1 MSMIGSHD
9 NKRLIPGLLSFG
21 PFRDRIKGRYSTE
34 YRSYRIVQVV
44 VTFWM
49 LIFFIY
55 WVIYTDTKGLYLLAL
70 ILGLLTDILQGS
82 ILGQNALALLI
93 SSAFIFNVKK
103 SFYVSN
109 LTTQQVYVFFASLI
123 YLIPL
128 ILTHVAIQG
137 FDFSW
142 LVILSPFTGSIIWPL
157 VRLFLAKLKH

>member
-1 MSMIGSHD
+1 MTKKNSLLLLTKITIIALIIGAIS
-9 NKRLIPGLLSFG
+9 LPSVL
-21 PFRDRIKGRYSTE
+21 E
-34 YRSYRIVQVV
+34 IVSP
-44 VTFWM
+44 FWM

-55 WVIYTDTKGLYLLAL
+55 WIIYTDTKALYFFAL

-109 LTTQQVYVFFASLI
+109 LTTQQVYIFFASLI
-123 YLIPL
+123 YLIAL
-128 ILTHVAIQG
+128 ILTHLTIQG

>member
-1 MSMIGSHD
+1 MTKKNSLLLLTKITIIA
-9 NKRLIPGLLSFG
+9 LIVGAISLPSILEIAS
-21 PFRDRIKGRYSTE
+21 P
-34 YRSYRIVQVV
+34 
-44 VTFWM
+44 FWM

-55 WVIYTDTKGLYLLAL
+55 WITYTDTKALYLFAL

-123 YLIPL
+123 YLIAL
-128 ILTHVAIQG
+128 ILIHLTIQG

-142 LVILSPFTGSIIWPL
+142 LILLSPFTGAIIWPL
-157 VRLFLAKLKH
+157 VRLLLAKLKH

>member
-1 MSMIGSHD
+1 MTKNNS
-9 NKRLIPGLLSFG
+9 LLLLTKITIIAVIVGVISLPSTLEIVS
-21 PFRDRIKGRYSTE
+21 PFWT
-34 YRSYRIVQVV
+34 
-44 VTFWM
+44 

-55 WVIYTDTKGLYLLAL
+55 WIIYSDTKALYLSAL

-123 YLIPL
+123 YLIAL
-128 ILTHVAIQG
+128 LLSHVAIQG
-137 FDFSW
+137 FDFNW
-142 LVILSPFTGSIIWPL
+142 LIILSPFTGAIIWPL

>member
-1 MSMIGSHD
+1 MTKYNS
-9 NKRLIPGLLSFG
+9 LLLLSK
-21 PFRDRIKGRYSTE
+21 IAIIAL
-34 YRSYRIVQVV
+34 IVGAIALPSVLEIV
-44 VTFWM
+44 SPFWM

-55 WVIYTDTKGLYLLAL
+55 WIIYSDTKVLYLYAL

-93 SSAFIFNVKK
+93 SSAFIFSVKK

-109 LTTQQVYVFFASLI
+109 LTTQQVYIFVASII
-123 YLIPL
+123 YLIAL
-128 ILTHVAIQG
+128 ILTHIAIQG

-142 LVILSPFTGSIIWPL
+142 LILLSPFTGGIIWPL

>member
-1 MSMIGSHD
+1 MTKNNPLLLLTKITIIALIIGAIS
-9 NKRLIPGLLSFG
+9 LPSILETISP
-21 PFRDRIKGRYSTE
+21 
-34 YRSYRIVQVV
+34 
-44 VTFWM
+44 FWM

-55 WVIYTDTKGLYLLAL
+55 WIIYTDTKTVYLFAL

-128 ILTHVAIQG
+128 ILTHLAIQG

>member
-1 MSMIGSHD
+1 MTKNNSLLLLTKITIIA
-9 NKRLIPGLLSFG
+9 LIVGAISLPSVL
-21 PFRDRIKGRYSTE
+21 E
-34 YRSYRIVQVV
+34 IVSP
-44 VTFWM
+44 FWM

-55 WVIYTDTKGLYLLAL
+55 WIIYTDNKEIYRFAL

-109 LTTQQVYVFFASLI
+109 LTTQQVYIFVASII
-123 YLIPL
+123 YLIAL
-128 ILTHVAIQG
+128 ILTHISIQG

-142 LVILSPFTGSIIWPL
+142 LILLSPFTGAIVWPV
-157 VRLFLAKLKH
+157 VRLLLAKLKH

>member
-1 MSMIGSHD
+1 MTKNSSLLLLTKITIIA
-9 NKRLIPGLLSFG
+9 LIV
-21 PFRDRIKGRYSTE
+21 STISLPSVLE
-34 YRSYRIVQVV
+34 IVSP
-44 VTFWM
+44 FWM

-55 WVIYTDTKGLYLLAL
+55 WIIYTDTKALYFFAL

-109 LTTQQVYVFFASLI
+109 LTTQQVYVFIASLI
-123 YLIPL
+123 YLIAL
-128 ILTHVAIQG
+128 ILTHIAIQG

-142 LVILSPFTGSIIWPL
+142 LILLSPFTGSIIWPF
-157 VRLFLAKLKH
+157 VRLLLAKLKH

>member
-1 MSMIGSHD
+1 MTKNNPLSL
-9 NKRLIPGLLSFG
+9 LIKIAIIALIVGIISLPSVLEIVS
-21 PFRDRIKGRYSTE
+21 PFWT
-34 YRSYRIVQVV
+34 
-44 VTFWM
+44 

-55 WVIYTDTKGLYLLAL
+55 WIIYSDTRALYLYAL

-123 YLIPL
+123 YLIAL
-128 ILTHVAIQG
+128 ILSHLAIQG

-142 LVILSPFTGSIIWPL
+142 LIILSPFTGAIIWPL

>member
-1 MSMIGSHD
+1 MTKNNSYLLLTKITIIALIIGAIS
-9 NKRLIPGLLSFG
+9 LPSILETISP
-21 PFRDRIKGRYSTE
+21 
-34 YRSYRIVQVV
+34 
-44 VTFWM
+44 FWM

-55 WVIYTDTKGLYLLAL
+55 WIIYTDSKTVYLFAL

-128 ILTHVAIQG
+128 ILTHLAIQG

>member
-1 MSMIGSHD
+1 MTKNNSLLLLTKITIIALIIGAIS
-9 NKRLIPGLLSFG
+9 LPSILETISP
-21 PFRDRIKGRYSTE
+21 
-34 YRSYRIVQVV
+34 
-44 VTFWM
+44 FWM

-55 WVIYTDTKGLYLLAL
+55 WIIYTDTKTVYLFAL

-123 YLIPL
+123 YLIAL
-128 ILTHVAIQG
+128 ILTHLAIQG

-142 LVILSPFTGSIIWPL
+142 LIILSPFTGSIIWPL

>member
-1 MSMIGSHD
+1 MTKDNSLLLLTKITIIALIIGAIS
-9 NKRLIPGLLSFG
+9 LPSILETISP
-21 PFRDRIKGRYSTE
+21 
-34 YRSYRIVQVV
+34 
-44 VTFWM
+44 FWM

-55 WVIYTDTKGLYLLAL
+55 WIIYTDSKTVYLFAL

-109 LTTQQVYVFFASLI
+109 LTTQQVYIFIASLI
-123 YLIPL
+123 YLIAL
-128 ILTHVAIQG
+128 ISIHIAIQG

-142 LVILSPFTGSIIWPL
+142 FIILSPFTGSIIWPL
-157 VRLFLAKLKH
+157 VRLLLAKLKH

>member
-1 MSMIGSHD
+1 MTKNNSLLLLTKITIIA
-9 NKRLIPGLLSFG
+9 LIFG
-21 PFRDRIKGRYSTE
+21 AISLPSILE
-34 YRSYRIVQVV
+34 IVSP
-44 VTFWM
+44 FWM

-55 WVIYTDTKGLYLLAL
+55 WIIYTDTKSLYLFAL

-123 YLIPL
+123 YLIAL
-128 ILTHVAIQG
+128 ILTYIAIQG

-142 LVILSPFTGSIIWPL
+142 LIILSPFTGAIIWPL

>member
-1 MSMIGSHD
+1 MTKNNSLLLLTKITIIALIIGAIS
-9 NKRLIPGLLSFG
+9 LPSILETISP
-21 PFRDRIKGRYSTE
+21 
-34 YRSYRIVQVV
+34 
-44 VTFWM
+44 FWM

-55 WVIYTDTKGLYLLAL
+55 WIIYTDIKSLYLFAL

-123 YLIPL
+123 YLIAL
-128 ILTHVAIQG
+128 ILTHLAIQG

-142 LVILSPFTGSIIWPL
+142 LIILSPFTGSIIWPL

>member
-1 MSMIGSHD
+1 MTKNNSLLLLTKLTIIA
-9 NKRLIPGLLSFG
+9 LIVGAISLPTVL
-21 PFRDRIKGRYSTE
+21 E
-34 YRSYRIVQVV
+34 IVSP
-44 VTFWM
+44 FWM

-55 WVIYTDTKGLYLLAL
+55 WVIYTDTKAIYLFAL

-109 LTTQQVYVFFASLI
+109 LTTQQVYIYVASII
-123 YLIPL
+123 YLIAL
-128 ILTHVAIQG
+128 ILTHLAIQG
-137 FDFSW
+137 FDLSW
-142 LVILSPFTGSIIWPL
+142 LIILSPLTGSMIWPL

>member
-1 MSMIGSHD
+1 MTKNNSLLLLIKITIIALIIGAIS
-9 NKRLIPGLLSFG
+9 LPSVLEIASP
-21 PFRDRIKGRYSTE
+21 
-34 YRSYRIVQVV
+34 
-44 VTFWM
+44 FWM

-55 WVIYTDTKGLYLLAL
+55 WIIYTDTKSLYLFAL

-123 YLIPL
+123 YLIAL
-128 ILTHVAIQG
+128 ILIHLAIQG
-137 FDFSW
+137 FDFNW
-142 LVILSPFTGSIIWPL
+142 LIILAPFTGAIIWPL
-157 VRLFLAKLKH
+157 VRLFLAKLKY

>member
-1 MSMIGSHD
+1 MTKNSSLLLLTKITIIA
-9 NKRLIPGLLSFG
+9 LIVGAISLPTIL
-21 PFRDRIKGRYSTE
+21 E
-34 YRSYRIVQVV
+34 IVSP
-44 VTFWM
+44 FWM

-55 WVIYTDTKGLYLLAL
+55 WVIYTDTKAIYLFAL

-109 LTTQQVYVFFASLI
+109 LTTQQVYVFFSSLI
-123 YLIPL
+123 YLIAL
-128 ILTHVAIQG
+128 ILTHIAVQG
-137 FDFSW
+137 FNFSW
-142 LVILSPFTGSIIWPL
+142 LIILSPFTASIIWPV

>member
-1 MSMIGSHD
+1 MTKDNSLLLLTKITIIALIIGAIS
-9 NKRLIPGLLSFG
+9 LPSILETISP
-21 PFRDRIKGRYSTE
+21 
-34 YRSYRIVQVV
+34 
-44 VTFWM
+44 FWM

-55 WVIYTDTKGLYLLAL
+55 WIIYTDTKMVYLFAF

-109 LTTQQVYVFFASLI
+109 LTTQQVYIFFASLI
-123 YLIPL
+123 YLIAL
-128 ILTHVAIQG
+128 ILTHIVIQG

-142 LVILSPFTGSIIWPL
+142 LIILSPFTGSIIWPA

>member
-1 MSMIGSHD
+1 MTKNSSLLLLTKITIIA
-9 NKRLIPGLLSFG
+9 LIVGAISLPSAL
-21 PFRDRIKGRYSTE
+21 E
-34 YRSYRIVQVV
+34 IVSP
-44 VTFWM
+44 FWM

-55 WVIYTDTKGLYLLAL
+55 WIIYTDTKALYFFAL

-109 LTTQQVYVFFASLI
+109 LTTQQVYIFVASLI
-123 YLIPL
+123 YLIAL
-128 ILTHVAIQG
+128 ILTHIAIQG

-142 LVILSPFTGSIIWPL
+142 FIILSPFTGAIIWPA
-157 VRLFLAKLKH
+157 VRLLLAKLKH

>member
-1 MSMIGSHD
+1 MTKNSSLLLLTKITIMA
-9 NKRLIPGLLSFG
+9 LIVGAIALPSGL
-21 PFRDRIKGRYSTE
+21 E
-34 YRSYRIVQVV
+34 IVSP
-44 VTFWM
+44 FWM

-55 WVIYTDTKGLYLLAL
+55 WIIYSDTKVLYLFAL

-93 SSAFIFNVKK
+93 SSAFIFSVKK

-109 LTTQQVYVFFASLI
+109 LTTQQVYIFVASII
-123 YLIPL
+123 YLIAL
-128 ILTHVAIQG
+128 ILTHITIQG

-142 LVILSPFTGSIIWPL
+142 LILLSPFTGAIIWPL

>member
-1 MSMIGSHD
+1 MTKKNSLLLLTKITIIA
-9 NKRLIPGLLSFG
+9 LIVGAISLPSIL
-21 PFRDRIKGRYSTE
+21 E
-34 YRSYRIVQVV
+34 IVSP
-44 VTFWM
+44 FWM

-55 WVIYTDTKGLYLLAL
+55 WIIYTDTKVLYLFAL

-109 LTTQQVYVFFASLI
+109 LTTQQVYVFIASLI
-123 YLIPL
+123 YLIVL
-128 ILTHVAIQG
+128 LLTHIAIQG

-142 LVILSPFTGSIIWPL
+142 LILLSPFTGAIVWPL
-157 VRLFLAKLKH
+157 VRLLSAKLKH